1 VYGLA
6 STALPFAY
14 SADERVERWLR
25 PLRLYGDSA
34 AVLSALAIGEAPL
47 TATKD
52 GPEEPEARSPDEV
65 LSAVLATA
73 SAFASQRAMPI
84 VGTVDLLVAVMR
96 AYPDAFERALQNRG
110 SDTAELVEQL
120 AGRLQIALR

>member
-1 VYGLA
+1 
-6 STALPFAY
+6 
-14 SADERVERWLR
+14 
-25 PLRLYGDSA
+25 
-34 AVLSALAIGEAPL
+34 
-47 TATKD
+47 
-52 GPEEPEARSPDEV
+52 
-65 LSAVLATA
+65 
-73 SAFASQRAMPI
+73 MPI